1 MHNPYTTSGHGK
13 IARLP
18 HSLREQLN
26 QRLLDGQTSKTILP
40 WLNALPEVK
49 TLLAAEFA
57 SQPINRQNLFAWK
70 KGGFRDWLIRRDS
83 LEFIQNLENDEAL
96 GAQPLTSN
104 FADKLA
110 RWLTLQYA
118 AATRS
123 ATAENPKAQWNRLR
137 EFCADIC
144 RLRRG
149 DLYSQLLQTK
159 RDWLALQEKNA
170 DFLREQQF
178 TEWAKE
184 RGFAEP
190 KFTRGLTDEVIEEL
204 QNKLQLL

>member
-1 MHNPYTTSGHGK
+1 MHNPYTTCGHGK

-40 WLNALPEVK
+40 WLNHLPEVK

-57 SQPINRQNLFAWK
+57 SQPINRQNLCAWK

-96 GAQPLTSN
+96 GAQPLTGN

-123 ATAENPKAQWNRLR
+123 ATAENPK
-137 EFCADIC
+137 
-144 RLRRG
+144 
-149 DLYSQLLQTK
+149 
-159 RDWLALQEKNA
+159 
-170 DFLREQQF
+170 
-178 TEWAKE
+178 
-184 RGFAEP
+184 
-190 KFTRGLTDEVIEEL
+190 
-204 QNKLQLL
+204 